1 MRPVI
6 YDNLLAKIPNKYILT
21 ITAGKRA
28 REIFEGDE
36 PVINVD
42 KKTTIIRTVLFEI
55 EVGKVGSKNVEE

>member
-6 YDNLLAKIPNKYILT
+6 YDNLLARIPNKYILT

-36 PVINVD
+36 PVITVD

-55 EVGKVGSKNVEE
+55 EEGKVGSKNVEE